1 VRRPALG
8 SESETDLALA
18 SDGDVFNATGTA
30 AVCAGLGNRAGYL
43 FRLDPSVRRCF
54 REIPRMAIGVGGMCT
69 TFVAPRQA
77 LVDAI
82 SVGLVGNDENAAVRP
97 SRRAGKEANTG
108 Q

>member
-1 VRRPALG
+1 
-8 SESETDLALA
+8 
-18 SDGDVFNATGTA
+18 
-30 AVCAGLGNRAGYL
+30 
-43 FRLDPSVRRCF
+43 
-54 REIPRMAIGVGGMCT
+54 MCT

>member
-1 VRRPALG
+1 MG

-82 SVGLVGNDENAAVRP
+82 SVGLVGNDENAAVGVSGRG
-97 SRRAGKEANTG
+97 REQKCAGNEC
-108 Q
+108 